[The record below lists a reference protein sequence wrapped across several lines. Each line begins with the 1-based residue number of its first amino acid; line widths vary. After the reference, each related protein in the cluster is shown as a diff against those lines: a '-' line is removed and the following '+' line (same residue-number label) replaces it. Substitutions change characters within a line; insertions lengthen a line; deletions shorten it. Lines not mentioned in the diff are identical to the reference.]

1 MQYLDCPSIDSTF
14 HSVSRILEAEAPK
27 VKPFLQGAVHRLV
40 FDFSLRRISGLLQE
54 DPTSR

>member
-14 HSVSRILEAEAPK
+14 HSASRILEVEAPK
-27 VKPFLQGAVHRLV
+27 VKPFLQGAVHHLV
-40 FDFSLRRISGLLQE
+40 FDFSLRRINGRLQE